1 MSNYLRRFTLMLG
14 MLALAALVLTPGPAT
29 ANDHVI
35 SPDGLHGSLLAKEQT
50 RQANIDR
57 INRFFASEHVQKT
70 LKDAHLDVNKV
81 QKAVP
86 MLNDEEVSRLAAQ
99 MDQVD
104 SNFAAGLTQGQ
115 LTLVILAVAVV
126 VIVLVIAAAT

>member
-1 MSNYLRRFTLMLG
+1 MSKFLRPYALMLG
-14 MLALAALVLTPGPAT
+14 LIAVGALAVSPGSAL

-35 SPDGLHGSLLAKEQT
+35 APDALHGSLLEKEQT

-57 INRFFASEHVQKT
+57 INRFFASENVQRV
-70 LKDAHLDVNKV
+70 LKDAHLDVNKA

-86 MLNDEEVSRLAAQ
+86 MLSDEEVSRLAAQ

-104 SNFAAGLTQGQ
+104 SDFAAGLTRGQ
-115 LTLVILAVAVV
+115 TTLVILAAAVV
-126 VIVLVIAAAT
+126 VIILVIAAAT